1 MVMTYDELHYLFI
14 ILILALKNSIA
25 SVSILYNF
33 LFHVLIDCRFFQSST
48 EMIYVLTWYFIFVH
62 KL

>member
-1 MVMTYDELHYLFI
+1 MTYDELHYLYI

-25 SVSILYNF
+25 NS

-48 EMIYVLTWYFIFVH
+48 EMIYVLT
-62 KL
+62 